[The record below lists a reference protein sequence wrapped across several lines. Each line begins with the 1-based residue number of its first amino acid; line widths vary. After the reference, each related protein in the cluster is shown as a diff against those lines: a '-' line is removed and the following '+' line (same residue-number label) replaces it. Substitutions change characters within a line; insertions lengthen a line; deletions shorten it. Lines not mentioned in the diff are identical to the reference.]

1 MPQFWGI
8 GLPFPGMVI
17 DRRLLVHLRDRL
29 ACRLSCPCRGHR
41 LRQAL
46 LERFAHHLALHLSER
61 AAVHIINVFLGQLHF
76 KRPAYDR
83 PWPGTY
89 PPTWVW
95 QSRLMRFC
103 TAVEERSVFTPGE
116 FISIDDKADN
126 FVAARRR
133 HWNAAI
139 WTGKDAL
146 DNLLDAAIHI
156 LAASVPPPSTPSS
169 RRQS

>member
-29 ACRLSCPCRGHR
+29 ACRLSGPCRGHR

-46 LERFAHHLALHLSER
+46 LERFAHHPVLRPSGRTAIHVIS
-61 AAVHIINVFLGQLHF
+61 VFIGQLHF
-76 KRPAYDR
+76 KPPAYDF

-89 PPTWVW
+89 PPTLGWANPADKF
-95 QSRLMRFC
+95 L
-103 TAVEERSVFTPGE
+103 AALEERPGFTRGE
-116 FISIDDKADN
+116 IIFIDDKADN
-126 FVAARRR
+126 FVAARLLL
-133 HWNAAI
+133 WNSAI